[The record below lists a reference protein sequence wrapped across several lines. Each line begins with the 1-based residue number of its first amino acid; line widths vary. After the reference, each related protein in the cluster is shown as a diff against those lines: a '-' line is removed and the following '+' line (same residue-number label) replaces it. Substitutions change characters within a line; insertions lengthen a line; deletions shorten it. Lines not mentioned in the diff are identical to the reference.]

1 MGPAAIDAEAGDD
14 VTDGPP
20 GEPDAQSGGPG
31 TRVDGHDPQATE
43 SDAQPGGP
51 DPGAAGPEVR
61 PRPIDTER
69 SVDARLARL
78 HLRGGLL
85 ALARAELEQMA
96 GAGTLDL
103 GALAD
108 LAEVRWRNG
117 DLMGAAEAASAH
129 LDSGGEEPMAMIICA
144 EALDH
149 DGHLLDARAMAA
161 RALGR
166 VGGQVERM
174 FAGEARSSAWSSAGS
189 TPLPLARGTMT
200 WGGLAGGAEVHDPQP
215 SGLAWAPGETLA
227 AETPEAETPTAGLV
241 EGQTVGEWASDVQAS
256 AELPDI
262 ASTASEP
269 RPGTTGGLAE
279 DDPAVIAAGVP
290 GGSAPVP
297 PLPGSIAE
305 RVESGRAAGKELGS
319 IEEAIASGRLT
330 GVPERLGL
338 LLRAD
343 RALAPIILTHADRA
357 LAVIRR
363 NDPAVAA
370 LHLVRGDAYRA
381 LGRESDA
388 TAAFQQ
394 SLRAVAAR
402 TTDKESQ

>member
-1 MGPAAIDAEAGDD
+1 MNGPAAHEAESGWGGDPKSDADVEQGTEAGSSAGAVAGAEAASGAEAGSSAEAG
-14 VTDGPP
+14 T
-20 GEPDAQSGGPG
+20 GG
-31 TRVDGHDPQATE
+31 V
-43 SDAQPGGP
+43 S
-51 DPGAAGPEVR
+51 
-61 PRPIDTER
+61 ER

-96 GAGTLDL
+96 GAGTLDI

-129 LDSGGEEPMAMIICA
+129 LDAGGSEPTAMIICA

-149 DGHLLDARAMAA
+149 DGHLLDARALAA
-161 RALGR
+161 RALER
-166 VGGQVERM
+166 VGGQVDRL
-174 FAGEARSSAWSSAGS
+174 FAGQPRSSAWSSAGS
-189 TPLPLARGTMT
+189 TPLPLAPGTMT
-200 WGGLAGGAEVHDPQP
+200 WGGLTGGREVHDPVP
-215 SGLAWAPGETLA
+215 SVLVPA
-227 AETPEAETPTAGLV
+227 TAMV
-241 EGQTVGEWASDVQAS
+241 DE
-256 AELPDI
+256 
-262 ASTASEP
+262 
-269 RPGTTGGLAE
+269 
-279 DDPAVIAAGVP
+279 
-290 GGSAPVP
+290 APVAAIETAVLDAPTRDATTATRGAEPMAP
-297 PLPGSIAE
+297 PPDAHPTIAGTAPPTPSPVPALPGSIAE
-305 RVESGRAAGKELGS
+305 RVETGRAAGKELGS
-319 IEEAIASGRLT
+319 IEEAIASQRLG

-343 RALAPIILTHADRA
+343 RSLAPLILSHADRA

-370 LHLVRGDAYRA
+370 LHLLRGDAYRA

-402 TTDKESQ
+402 TTDKEHQ